1 MHGDCER
8 ARGWVSVEL
17 DRELSELEQVGL
29 SGHLAGCEPC
39 RTFRTALVGL
49 TTELRAAPLEPLE
62 GFVEIGRIR
71 RRVPF
76 RLAPAAA
83 ALAVAAV
90 GLGSVLT
97 SSGVRTG
104 SETNARAQP
113 VSVSPGAVDKAA
125 NPDTINL
132 RTMRALEQP
141 QAQQPVTAR
150 QFRGGP
156 VR

>member
-1 MHGDCER
+1 MHRDCER

-17 DRELSELEQVGL
+17 DGELSELEQVGL
-29 SGHLAGCEPC
+29 AGHLAGCEPC
-39 RTFRTALVGL
+39 RTFRTGLAGL
-49 TTELRAAPLEPLE
+49 TTELRAAPLEPL
-62 GFVEIGRIR
+62 GRFIEIGRIR
-71 RRVPF
+71 RRVSF
-76 RLAPAAA
+76 GLAPAAA

-90 GLGSVLT
+90 GLGSLLT
-97 SSGVRTG
+97 SSEFRPG
-104 SETNARAQP
+104 SQTTARVHP
-113 VSVSPGAVDKAA
+113 VSVSPGAADTAA

-141 QAQQPVTAR
+141 QAQQPVRAR